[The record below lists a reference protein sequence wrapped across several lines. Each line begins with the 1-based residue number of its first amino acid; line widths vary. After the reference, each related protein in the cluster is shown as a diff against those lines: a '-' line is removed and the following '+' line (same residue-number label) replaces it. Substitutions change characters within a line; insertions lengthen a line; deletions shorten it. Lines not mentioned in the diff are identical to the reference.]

1 MKSDV
6 ILRQLAGAADYQA
19 CFELQLR
26 TWGAD
31 FREAV
36 PPSFLKISQY
46 VGGVAAGAFAADGQL
61 LGFVYGLTG
70 VRPPGGGRLLPPVPA
85 AASAA
90 PAFAAAATGA
100 DKATGAARAAG
111 AVRVAGAAA
120 TAGAAGAA
128 GGAGAAGAAAPLVHW
143 SHMLAVVPEA
153 RDLRLG
159 MRLKLYQRDL
169 LAPLGV
175 PDMEWTFDPLEARN
189 ANLNLNLLGA
199 RVIEHVQDM
208 YGGDMGSQLAEGIGT
223 DRFIVRWRIA
233 GSTGGTAPA
242 DGGVRAADGAGRAA
256 ATATAFS
263 TAPCVPLAVAGTE
276 RLPAAP
282 RVRVEVPAR
291 IQELKAAEPE
301 RALAWRLATRQA
313 FTWYLAGGYRVAG
326 FYRDADGRCF
336 YALERGAA

>member
-85 AASAA
+85 PA
-90 PAFAAAATGA
+90 P
-100 DKATGAARAAG
+100 
-111 AVRVAGAAA
+111 
-120 TAGAAGAA
+120 
-128 GGAGAAGAAAPLVHW
+128 AAGAAAQLVHW

-169 LAPLGV
+169 LASLGV

-189 ANLNLNLLGA
+189 ANLNLNLLGVQ
-199 RVIEHVQDM
+199 VIEHVQDM

-223 DRFIVRWRIA
+223 DRFVVRWHLA
-233 GSTGGTAPA
+233 GGTGGAAP
-242 DGGVRAADGAGRAA
+242 ADGAGRSA
-256 ATATAFS
+256 ATAAEFS
-263 TAPCVPLAVAGTE
+263 TVPCAPLAVAGTE

-336 YALERGAA
+336 YAVERGAA